1 MIGKDA
7 QDEKLLAAAVKCLFS
22 RKHEVTVTIT
32 TNCCYIYKIV
42 HIDHRSVYI
51 PTFPLKPDED
61 RFIDEI
67 ASLLPA
73 WNLTPGMGRVFGY
86 LLLTQVPVTVDQ
98 IAEALAMSRAGVWNA
113 ARLLERFGHASRYG
127 APGNKRALYAPS
139 DNFSAPLVEQITL
152 LGNLAEVLNNCAKTT
167 ASSDAAKR
175 LKDRAEF
182 YNSVRRAFSKT
193 VNELIARKS
202 RG

>member
-1 MIGKDA
+1 MEGRWTIFQGHFA
-7 QDEKLLAAAVKCLFS
+7 PCRSAVKLQV
-22 RKHEVTVTIT
+22 ETG
-32 TNCCYIYKIV
+32 YIDNIV
-42 HIDHRSVYI
+42 HIDHRTVYI

-61 RFIDEI
+61 RFIDDI

-139 DNFSAPLVEQITL
+139 DNFSAPMLEQCTL
-152 LGNLAEVLNNCAKTT
+152 LGNLAAVLDNRSETA
-167 ASSDAAKR
+167 ASSEVATR
-175 LKDRAEF
+175 LRDRAEF
-182 YNSVRRAFSKT
+182 YKAVRQAITRSIGELVAQRA
-193 VNELIARKS
+193 
-202 RG
+202 RGSTDK

>member
-1 MIGKDA
+1 
-7 QDEKLLAAAVKCLFS
+7 
-22 RKHEVTVTIT
+22 
-32 TNCCYIYKIV
+32 V
-42 HIDHRSVYI
+42 HIDHRTVYI

-61 RFIDEI
+61 RFIDDI

-139 DNFSAPLVEQITL
+139 DNFSAPMLEQCAL
-152 LGNLAEVLNNCAKTT
+152 LGNLADVLDKCAKTA
-167 ASSDAAKR
+167 ASSESARR
-175 LKDRAEF
+175 LRDRAEF
-182 YNSVRRAFSKT
+182 YKAVRQAITKSIS
-193 VNELIARKS
+193 ELLARRS
-202 RG
+202 RGSPDG